1 MGYMWAF
8 VCKTVMRVYVSRSMT
23 WAYVHRITDVQL
35 FNRNTF
41 DQLVDYFQNLHQ
53 TIFWKFSTQFWEI
66 SQHYCNYSPY
76 ASSNILL
83 LNAIMN
89 LTMVP
94 FHLSNLTTSVP
105 KCRFSFDQ
113 EVSLSNNKEGASID
127 KCIYGQTIKTN
138 TYFIDGSWP
147 KTIHWTIFISV

>member
-1 MGYMWAF
+1 MCNSSTAMHLTSW
-8 VCKTVMRVYVSRSMT
+8 
-23 WAYVHRITDVQL
+23 W
-35 FNRNTF
+35 
-41 DQLVDYFQNLHQ
+41 
-53 TIFWKFSTQFWEI
+53 TIFKICTRPFSENFPLSFER
-66 SQHYCNYSPY
+66 SHKHYCNYGDHKPNHSCCCKEECYQWWNSCFSIFNFSPY